1 LSLARVF
8 DRSAINAPP
17 ASIIEAHIQNLVE
30 AHIRILTGK
39 LNSLVLKISSNGDS
53 ALAALDE
60 GLGQAQFDI
69 QAARDEASR
78 KKRELGRLLKAH
90 SRLGKLLFFFS
101 RLIKFVLY
109 SLGLK
114 HRLIKY
120 ASRV

>member
-1 LSLARVF
+1 
-8 DRSAINAPP
+8 
-17 ASIIEAHIQNLVE
+17 
-30 AHIRILTGK
+30 
-39 LNSLVLKISSNGDS
+39 VLKISSNGDS